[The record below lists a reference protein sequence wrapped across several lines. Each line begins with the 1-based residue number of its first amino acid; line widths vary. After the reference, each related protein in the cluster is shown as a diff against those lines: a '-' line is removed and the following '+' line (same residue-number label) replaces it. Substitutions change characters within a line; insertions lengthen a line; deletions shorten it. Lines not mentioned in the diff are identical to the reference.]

1 MYHVQMKKSFDRGG
15 DKWMSA
21 WEGSEYNTQEE
32 AFDMLDE
39 YLEEAKEDGLEY
51 NRDHYRVKYI
61 EGIVIDFSPEGEDDE

>member
-1 MYHVQMKKSFDRGG
+1 
-15 DKWMSA
+15 MSA

-51 NRDHYRVKYI
+51 NRDHYRVKDI
-61 EGIVIDFSPEGEDDE
+61 EGIVIDFSPEGEDDEL

>member
-1 MYHVQMKKSFDRGG
+1 
-15 DKWMSA
+15 MSA
-21 WEGSEYNTQEE
+21 WEGAEYNTQEE

-61 EGIVIDFSPEGEDDE
+61 EGIVIDFSPEGEDDEL